1 MQASHD
7 CQDFKRTVLHKSLH
21 NHSCM
26 SNTFPKQEINAVCT
40 REWNWVVS
48 QGLPNPVTIIDVVE
62 LKSSSYSYIFQGLIK
77 NLLTPVMVQ
86 VVGRAW
92 TWLWA
97 SDLENQ
103 GIQSK
108 SQPASL
114 SLLWL
119 SPQTINGSCFW
130 KQAQISLKHVPV
142 SWNSLRVYFKWGL
155 CFSTHPLFWSILF
168 VSLPVPLYG
177 SCRSCWVHVMPIIT
191 HFNQTP
197 QMNYSLTFYWPYV
210 KSKLFRVSFL
220 EKICQLVYWPP

>member
-1 MQASHD
+1 
-7 CQDFKRTVLHKSLH
+7 
-21 NHSCM
+21 
-26 SNTFPKQEINAVCT
+26 
-40 REWNWVVS
+40 
-48 QGLPNPVTIIDVVE
+48 
-62 LKSSSYSYIFQGLIK
+62 
-77 NLLTPVMVQ
+77 MVQ
-86 VVGRAW
+86 VVGRAR

-155 CFSTHPLFWSILF
+155 CFSLHPLFGASSLQAFQCPCMVHATLAEYMSCPSLHISTRLPRWITAWLSIGHMSKASYSGS
-168 VSLPVPLYG
+168 VSLK
-177 SCRSCWVHVMPIIT
+177 RSANWSTGLLNSSGIRGIKREDEGQYHGL
-191 HFNQTP
+191 HFLSGHCFSHLSENLSYFP
-197 QMNYSLTFYWPYV
+197 F
-210 KSKLFRVSFL
+210 
-220 EKICQLVYWPP
+220 